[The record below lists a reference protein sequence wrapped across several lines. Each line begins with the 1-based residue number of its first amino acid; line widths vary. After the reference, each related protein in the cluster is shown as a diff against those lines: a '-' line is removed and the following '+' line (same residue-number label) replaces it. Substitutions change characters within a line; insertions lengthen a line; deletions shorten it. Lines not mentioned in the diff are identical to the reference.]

1 MSEAEKQRRQD
12 YRIRR
17 QKWITVMSIIM
28 AIAVFFTFIS
38 AILFYNFNKAYYIEY
53 VENSKIDYQ
62 VLLKENEFYENDYDK
77 SDKAYVASLID
88 KVIVDFGYNIQ
99 MDAQDVLFEYSYSV
113 DAVLQIMDGKGGL
126 LYERIDLL
134 KPEKRVS
141 KTGNSV
147 AINGADSHVEVDYT
161 SYDELAKKFVKFYEL
176 DSTTSNLLLRMHVR
190 VIGDCEEFDDETN
203 NDYVVSLNI
212 PLNVKTVNMSE
223 SSSVEEGDNV
233 ILACENATLK
243 NVFMIIAIVMSILT
257 VLYAIAFV
265 IFVYLTRNTDIN
277 YDIKVNRILKN
288 YRSFI
293 QKITN
298 GFDQDGYQVLLL
310 SSFNEMLEIRDT
322 IQSPILMNE
331 NDDRTCTQFL
341 IPTNTKL
348 LYMFEIKVEDY
359 DEIYA
364 PKEKVVEEPEEEIVI
379 LAEVEEEKIDEAL
392 HTADI
397 SLDEIDYVDDEVI
410 EEAEEGVEVISVV
423 WPEKAKKNKLYRY
436 DPNGEQV
443 HDGDIVLVPSRDN
456 AQNRDIIRKAAVAHG
471 NHRVDPETL
480 HHPLKKIIAIVK
492 RKAEDVLSGESDKNA
507 K

>member
-1 MSEAEKQRRQD
+1 
-12 YRIRR
+12 
-17 QKWITVMSIIM
+17 
-28 AIAVFFTFIS
+28 
-38 AILFYNFNKAYYIEY
+38 
-53 VENSKIDYQ
+53 
-62 VLLKENEFYENDYDK
+62 
-77 SDKAYVASLID
+77 
-88 KVIVDFGYNIQ
+88 
-99 MDAQDVLFEYSYSV
+99 
-113 DAVLQIMDGKGGL
+113 
-126 LYERIDLL
+126 
-134 KPEKRVS
+134 
-141 KTGNSV
+141 
-147 AINGADSHVEVDYT
+147 
-161 SYDELAKKFVKFYEL
+161 
-176 DSTTSNLLLRMHVR
+176 
-190 VIGDCEEFDDETN
+190 
-203 NDYVVSLNI
+203 
-212 PLNVKTVNMSE
+212 
-223 SSSVEEGDNV
+223 
-233 ILACENATLK
+233 
-243 NVFMIIAIVMSILT
+243 
-257 VLYAIAFV
+257 
-265 IFVYLTRNTDIN
+265 
-277 YDIKVNRILKN
+277 
-288 YRSFI
+288 
-293 QKITN
+293 
-298 GFDQDGYQVLLL
+298 
-310 SSFNEMLEIRDT
+310 MLEIRDT

-364 PKEKVVEEPEEEIVI
+364 PKEEVVEEPEEEIVI

-423 WPEKAKKNKLYRY
+423 WPEKEKKNKLYRY

-471 NHRVDPETL
+471 NHRVDPEML